1 MVLTHFERKTLIDYT
16 CKTVLMNLLIKKY
29 ILLSVISIEYSK
41 TLKYLTF
48 STKN

>member
-1 MVLTHFERKTLIDYT
+1 
-16 CKTVLMNLLIKKY
+16 MNEKKY

-48 STKN
+48 STKH